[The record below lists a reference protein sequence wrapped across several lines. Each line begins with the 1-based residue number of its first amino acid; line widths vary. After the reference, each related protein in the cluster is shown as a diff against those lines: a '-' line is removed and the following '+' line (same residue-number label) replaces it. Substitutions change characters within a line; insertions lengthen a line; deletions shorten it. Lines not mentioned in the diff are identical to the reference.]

1 MSSFVVTLLRPRG
14 LLMNPIPIAILGYGN
29 AARTFHIPFVR
40 SLPEQY
46 ELRVVLQRSRNN
58 SAGTATQA
66 AKDLP
71 GVQVVSDMDG
81 VLRALPERF
90 GLIVITTDN
99 VSHVS
104 YAIQALNA
112 NKHVLIEKPVA
123 LHESD
128 VDKLAELARAKGV
141 VCTAYQSK

>member
-1 MSSFVVTLLRPRG
+1 MD
-14 LLMNPIPIAILGYGN
+14 PIPIAILGYGN
-29 AARTFHIPFVR
+29 AARRCHIPFVR
-40 SLPEQY
+40 SCPEQY
-46 ELRVVLQRSRNN
+46 ELRVVVQRSRND

-128 VDKLAELARAKGV
+128 VEKLAELARAKGV

>member
-1 MSSFVVTLLRPRG
+1 M
-14 LLMNPIPIAILGYGN
+14 
-29 AARTFHIPFVR
+29 
-40 SLPEQY
+40 
-46 ELRVVLQRSRNN
+46 
-58 SAGTATQA
+58 
-66 AKDLP
+66 
-71 GVQVVSDMDG
+71 
-81 VLRALPERF
+81 
-90 GLIVITTDN
+90 ITTDN

-128 VDKLAELARAKGV
+128 VEKLAELARAKGV

>member
-1 MSSFVVTLLRPRG
+1 
-14 LLMNPIPIAILGYGN
+14 
-29 AARTFHIPFVR
+29 
-40 SLPEQY
+40 
-46 ELRVVLQRSRNN
+46 
-58 SAGTATQA
+58 
-66 AKDLP
+66 
-71 GVQVVSDMDG
+71 MDG

-128 VDKLAELARAKGV
+128 VEKLAELARAKGV